1 MPRTSKSA
9 RQEGG
14 GSGAAAPSPP
24 SARGVSLVAI
34 ALLLLAMVT
43 AYMYPLLTAE
53 PAVPELPDKW
63 WSAGE
68 PPARPDTS
76 VQRYKIWAPAG
87 TMDDIRSRLARA
99 ESRLTPPLEGS
110 NFTYGFNSEQL
121 KKVLDH
127 WSTKYDWQKR
137 LRALNELPHFRTN
150 IDGLD
155 IHFVHV
161 RPEVPSD
168 QHQVV
173 PLLLLHGWPG
183 SFVEFRRALQLLSRP
198 RPGHRVVFELIC
210 PSLPGYGFSSA
221 AAKPGL
227 GTPEVAAIMR
237 KLMLRLG
244 FEKFF
249 VQGGDWGSMITNLM
263 GTMYPDNVRGAHM
276 NMVTPGST
284 SPRMWL
290 LLAVGKLFPSVLGSE
305 FFQKRYYPVGAFAS
319 QLARETG
326 YAHLQATKPD
336 TVGVALGDSPAGLAA
351 YILEKFSSWTDMENV
366 ARPDG
371 GLPGPYDIDDLL
383 DNVMIY
389 WVSNSITSSMR
400 LYAESMGRRV
410 AEMRLHD
417 IPCRVPVGLLFA
429 DKEPYLFSPN
439 MLGNKFPDIVSA
451 RELPEGGHFLAMEK
465 PQLLVEHVFVTVT
478 AILQREERDREQQKQ
493 KEQQQQQKQQE
504 QQKQKQQQKQ
514 A

>member
-127 WSTKYDWQKR
+127 WSTK
-137 LRALNELPHFRTN
+137 
-150 IDGLD
+150 
-155 IHFVHV
+155 
-161 RPEVPSD
+161 VPSD

-276 NMVTPGST
+276 NMVTPSST

-371 GLPGPYDIDDLL
+371 GLPGPYEMDDLL

-389 WVSNSITSSMR
+389 WVEQLDHELDASV
-400 LYAESMGRRV
+400 RRV
-410 AEMRLHD
+410 DGPARGRDAAARH
-417 IPCRVPVGLLFA
+417 PVPGARRPAVCGQGAVPVLA
-429 DKEPYLFSPN
+429 EH
-439 MLGNKFPDIVSA
+439 A
-451 RELPEGGHFLAMEK
+451 R
-465 PQLLVEHVFVTVT
+465 
-478 AILQREERDREQQKQ
+478 
-493 KEQQQQQKQQE
+493 
-504 QQKQKQQQKQ
+504 
-514 A
+514 